1 MIVTTDE
8 QFLDRFLQYLLN
20 WILYIDPDTT
30 IYFFKIYK
38 NVKYRKCVF
47 LFILR
52 KSMDQFPIV

>member
-20 WILYIDPDTT
+20 WILYIDPDIT
-30 IYFFKIYK
+30 IYFCKIYR

-47 LFILR
+47 LLFR